1 MDNGN
6 IVIGSGKDNSFKEY
20 DNDGNLIRKFDYS
33 AKKYAYR
40 VFKYSYDN
48 LFVNEK

>member
-1 MDNGN
+1 MDNDN
-6 IVIGSGKDNSFKEY
+6 IVIGSGKDNSFEEY

-33 AKKYAYR
+33 AKKYTYR